1 MTNSF
6 TAETYQNEYLPEGG
20 SEINA
25 IVTVTCDGEASI
37 GGGATSAVVVIVDVS
52 GSMNVPR
59 SKIRAARDATAAAID
74 SIRDG
79 VLFGVVAGSEDG
91 EQVYPSWGGM
101 IAASEQT
108 RADAKNA
115 VGKLKAGGGTA
126 IGEWLKTANEMFR
139 SAQADICH
147 AILLTDGEDE
157 GESPADLDRALDECK
172 GRFQCDCR
180 GIGTDWRVSELR
192 TIASA
197 LLGTVDIVAAPEALA
212 NDFTAMMHAAMAK
225 SVGDVRLRVWAP
237 QGAAVAFVKQVSP
250 TIEDLTLKGVAV
262 NDLACDYPTGAWGR
276 ESRDYHVSV
285 RVRPRGIDEE
295 ALAARV
301 SLVVDDEIVSQS
313 LIKAIWTGDHALS
326 TRINREV
333 AHYTGQAELADV
345 IQEGLAARKCGDDD
359 EATKKL
365 GRAVQ
370 IAAESGND
378 GTMKLLSS
386 VVDVDDAATGTIRLK
401 RNVTDAD
408 EMTLDT
414 RSTKTTRIEIAD

>member
-1 MTNSF
+1 MNDHF
-6 TAETYQNEYLPEGG
+6 TAETYQNEYLPAGG

-25 IVTVTCDGEASI
+25 IVTVTCDGDAPS

-79 VLFGVVAGSEDG
+79 VLFGVVAGSDDG

-101 IAASEQT
+101 IAASDQT
-108 RADAKNA
+108 RGDAKNA

-126 IGEWLKTANEMFR
+126 IGEWLKAANAMFR
-139 SAQADICH
+139 AAQADIGH

-157 GESPADLDRALDECK
+157 GESQADLERALDECK

-180 GIGTDWRVSELR
+180 GVGTDWRVSELR

-212 NDFTAMMHAAMAK
+212 SDFTAMMQAAMGK

-237 QGAAVAFVKQVSP
+237 QGAEVVFVKQVSP
-250 TIEDLTLKGVAV
+250 AIEDLSPRGVAV
-262 NDLACDYPTGAWGR
+262 NDLTCDYPTGAWGR

-285 RVRPRGIDEE
+285 RVRPRAIDEE

-313 LIKAIWTGDHALS
+313 LIKAIWTGDPALS

-333 AHYTGQAELADV
+333 AHYTGQAELASA
-345 IQEGLAARKCGDDD
+345 IQDGLAARKLGNDD

-378 GTMKLLSS
+378 GTMKLLST

-401 RNVTDAD
+401 RHVADAD